1 MFLRK
6 IPYES
11 VQRRRLRDIFLL
23 MLRLAAL
30 ALIVAAF
37 ARPFLRG
44 SELAAAPGGARDIVI
59 LIDRSYSMGYGD
71 TWARAQRAAAQ
82 ALDSATPADRITV
95 VLFADVAE
103 VVLRSTPDRSR
114 AVGEINAATPGPG
127 STKFGPA
134 LKLASSLLAES
145 LLPRK
150 EVIVVSD
157 FQRGGWLPDDTLR
170 MPGGTQVTPVV
181 VEGADGLNLAVTPV
195 ALLRTSEGGQERI
208 TVTASVLNR
217 TATPAANVPIH
228 LEIDGR
234 PVQDLQISAGANASA
249 SVTFAPL
256 TITTANTRASVRLG
270 TTGQSVDALERDNV
284 FHFVVTPAAPVPV
297 LVVSQGRAESTLYL
311 SRALAI
317 GEAPR
322 FDTALQAAD
331 ALAGDAMTRARLII
345 LNDVPVSDAAAAR
358 LVTFVEGG
366 GGLLVAA
373 GQRATWPA
381 SRGEWLPASIGP
393 PVDRTRGTPAR

>member
-11 VQRRRLRDIFLL
+11 VQRRRIRDALLL

-44 SELAAAPGGARDIVI
+44 SELAAAPGGARDIVV
-59 LIDRSYSMGYGD
+59 LFDRSYSMGYGD
-71 TWARAQRAAAQ
+71 TWSRAQRAADQ
-82 ALDSATPADRITV
+82 ALGSATPADRISV

-103 VVLRSTPDRSR
+103 VVVRSTPDRSR
-114 AVGEINAATPGPG
+114 AVAAITTAQPGPG

-134 LKLASSLLAES
+134 LKLASSMLAES

-170 MPGGTQVTPVV
+170 MPGGTQLTPVV
-181 VEGADGLNLAVTPV
+181 IEGASGLNLAVTPV

-217 TATPAANVPIH
+217 TATPATNVPIH
-228 LEIDGR
+228 LEVDGR
-234 PVQDLQISAGANASA
+234 PRSEEHTSELQSQSNL
-249 SVTFAPL
+249 VC
-256 TITTANTRASVRLG
+256 RLL
-270 TTGQSVDALERDNV
+270 LEKKKKHDNNYQYV
-284 FHFVVTPAAPVPV
+284 
-297 LVVSQGRAESTLYL
+297 
-311 SRALAI
+311 
-317 GEAPR
+317 
-322 FDTALQAAD
+322 
-331 ALAGDAMTRARLII
+331 
-345 LNDVPVSDAAAAR
+345 
-358 LVTFVEGG
+358 
-366 GGLLVAA
+366 
-373 GQRATWPA
+373 
-381 SRGEWLPASIGP
+381 
-393 PVDRTRGTPAR
+393 